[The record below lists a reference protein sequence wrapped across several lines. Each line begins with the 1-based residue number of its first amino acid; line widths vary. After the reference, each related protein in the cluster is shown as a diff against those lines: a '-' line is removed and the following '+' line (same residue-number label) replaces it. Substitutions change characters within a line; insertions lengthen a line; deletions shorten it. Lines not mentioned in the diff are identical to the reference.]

1 MGISDRHLG
10 NFLYQKRNNRLVM
23 IDNESVGEGLYPGGL
38 YDLVGVI
45 TELSPSARKYAME
58 EISAHLL
65 TMKKRVQKLQA
76 EIRSLVG
83 ARHVLNTPVMVF
95 ASCKSFLEDMVK
107 NH

>member
-1 MGISDRHLG
+1 
-10 NFLYQKRNNRLVM
+10 M